1 MTPLFWWT
9 KSTGWAWDTFH
20 SSQNAN
26 NSLASLMK
34 SKETRNSVF
43 YFWLQK
49 GVRFTTYS
57 WHPDHTPSGR
67 QCSQMEELG
76 HAGNLGFIP
85 TPVLMYSTLA
95 SELLSVSSISLR
107 NTRTYATHSSS
118 FPQVAHSRAMP
129 ISALSLLY
137 PGALTQ
143 APAFTPL
150 VVHSSQSCWMETGT
164 STCLRRERMMLCSLP
179 LPVEISWLLQPIFS
193 DARCAALLID
203 KNCYINFKVI
213 TICQNYRSTGL
224 QP

>member
-1 MTPLFWWT
+1 MGHLPLITECKQFTSQPDEKQGNQKFCVLLLTPKRSKIYYLQMTSRPHTFWKAVQSDGRARTRWKSWFYSHTSTDVLHSGFWITLSLFYLSQKYT
-9 KSTGWAWDTFH
+9 YICH
-20 SSQNAN
+20 S
-26 NSLASLMK
+26 
-34 SKETRNSVF
+34 F
-43 YFWLQK
+43 F
-49 GVRFTTYS
+49 F
-57 WHPDHTPSGR
+57 
-67 QCSQMEELG
+67 
-76 HAGNLGFIP
+76 
-85 TPVLMYSTLA
+85 
-95 SELLSVSSISLR
+95 
-107 NTRTYATHSSS
+107 

-150 VVHSSQSCWMETGT
+150 VVHSSRSCWTETGT